1 MSKIITELRRAKKE
15 LGRHLK
21 DKEVL
26 QIIKLVRGES
36 DSVDNLYDLNDY
48 MTDAVKSREST
59 VVYKWAERKPKGRSV
74 LDIRHKLSGL
84 GIEGFEDVYESDKNS
99 TDKNNIEKTDRKNY
113 ADNTVDDNDI
123 DNKGTDHA
131 DNVTDDSSE
140 YIHTNSA
147 NQKINKI
154 FNVKD
159 KYYIQRKLTP
169 HAQYQYAYVLLDTGN
184 ASAELSS
191 GNKFV
196 WKVTNFVSLETGVV
210 SCVNNIRDIVG
221 MRLFPVKANLIS
233 PINESGKIYYNNV
246 VNVNNNFTILI
257 EEFKAQSFIG
267 RDGRKFH
274 FVLFPAIMNLEEQKF
289 GSPITPANPYI
300 EYVTSGKGNGWFWF
314 RTPITEFSTLT
325 ISMGTPFDLVAL
337 ASNTRTLIP
346 IQFIYLAEK

>member
-15 LGRHLK
+15 LGRQLK

-36 DSVDNLYDLNDY
+36 DSVDNLHDLNDY
-48 MTDAVKSREST
+48 MTDAVKSRESA
-59 VVYKWAERKPKGRSV
+59 VVYKWAERKPKGRNV

-84 GIEGFEDVYESDKNS
+84 GIEGFDNDGRYSNNA
-99 TDKNNIEKTDRKNY
+99 TDNTDRKNY
-113 ADNTVDDNDI
+113 ADNDI
-123 DNKGTDHA
+123 DNKETDHVV
-131 DNVTDDSSE
+131 NVTDDSSE
-140 YIHTNSA
+140 SIHTNSA

-184 ASAELSS
+184 ASTELSS

-233 PINESGKIYYNNV
+233 PINENGKIYYNNV

-314 RTPITEFSTLT
+314 RTPITEFNTLT

-337 ASNTRTLIP
+337 SSNTRTLIP

>member
-1 MSKIITELRRAKKE
+1 MSKIITELRRAKKD
-15 LGRHLK
+15 LGRQLK

-36 DSVDNLYDLNDY
+36 NFVDNLHDLNDY
-48 MTDAVKSREST
+48 MTDAVKSRESA
-59 VVYKWAERKPKGRSV
+59 VVYKWAERKPRGRNV
-74 LDIRHKLSGL
+74 LDIRHKIAGL
-84 GIEGFEDVYESDKNS
+84 GIEGFEDVNEI
-99 TDKNNIEKTDRKNY
+99 DKNNIDKNNIFNNIDNTSDDKETDR
-113 ADNTVDDNDI
+113 DNTP
-123 DNKGTDHA
+123 G
-131 DNVTDDSSE
+131 DSSE
-140 YIHTNSA
+140 SIHTNSA

-184 ASAELSS
+184 ASTELSS

-274 FVLFPAIMNLEEQKF
+274 FVLFPAIMNLEEQKY

-337 ASNTRTLIP
+337 TSNTRTLIP